1 MTSRRKRYEKHHA
14 LAAEGVL
21 AYLRDEDADLSNITD
36 AAVAEDAL
44 AAAWNLTALA
54 AASVALLA
62 ERTGVTPEL
71 HSQRLSSAGTAA
83 CSALRNP
90 RRRRGNRKAKCCWPS
105 RD

>member
-1 MTSRRKRYEKHHA
+1 VTSRRKRYEKHHA

-21 AYLRDEDADLSNITD
+21 AYLRNEDADLSNITD

-62 ERTGVTPEL
+62 ERTGVTPE
-71 HSQRLSSAGTAA
+71 AA
-83 CSALRNP
+83 LAEVVE
-90 RRRRGNRKAKCCWPS
+90 RGYGGLFRAPQPAKKAWQPEG
-105 RD
+105 